1 MRVESPLAA
10 IVAAMLLA
18 FATCGGALAAENKP
32 APKPASATSVARNG
46 VQSGVYGFSGALKGG
61 SSLSGVIGE
70 CIWVYDAGNRKQIAK
85 GDCDQGNFRVPLKPG
100 QYVVRG
106 PGGNQK
112 IDVKPHQ
119 WVKIRSL
126 VTLPGNL

>member
-1 MRVESPLAA
+1 MRAQALSVVFAAA
-10 IVAAMLLA
+10 ILFVAA
-18 FATCGGALAAENKP
+18 TEGQPAAQNKP
-32 APKPASATSVARNG
+32 ETSAESSAADR
-46 VQSGVYGFSGALKGG
+46 VQSGVYGFSGAVRGEG
-61 SSLSGVIGE
+61 SPSGAIGE
-70 CIWVYDAGNRKQIAK
+70 CIWVYDVKNTRQVAK

-106 PGGNQK
+106 PGGNEK

-126 VTLPGNL
+126 IKLPENF

>member
-1 MRVESPLAA
+1 MRAESLRAVIAAA
-10 IVAAMLLA
+10 ILFALTIERYPAAA
-18 FATCGGALAAENKP
+18 QNKP
-32 APKPASATSVARNG
+32 DVKGASSALPAESD

-70 CIWVYDAGNRKQIAK
+70 CIWIYDSANRKEIAK
-85 GDCDQGNFRVPLKPG
+85 GDCDQGNFRVPLQPG

-112 IDVKPHQ
+112 VDVRPHQ

-126 VTLPGNL
+126 VNLPGNL